1 MSQSGITV
9 YNTNNNL
16 VLDNTYQN
24 FYLTSVGVKEPDYMT
39 NSNNGTKATKYE
51 GYLSNSMNTV
61 RGTLTSEQ
69 RRLPYEYM
77 LSTNNTLVAVGCS
90 PSNMYKTYTFKNEP
104 QIASAKGVGLQVFDA
119 NGKCIYDSNWKRLK
133 VLFFGGSGFKLP
145 TDKELAIITCSS
157 SLYWAIVPDN
167 NLDGASLVYEVSAV
181 LPIDGYT
188 KIKTFCYVAGPIGGY
203 SVNILPRQVACMVID
218 VTGY

>member
-24 FYLTSVGVKEPDYMT
+24 FYLTNVGRKDPDYVKKNDGT
-39 NSNNGTKATKYE
+39 NATKYE
-51 GYLSNSMNTV
+51 GYLSSNMNTV

-90 PSNMYKTYTFKNEP
+90 PSNLYKTYTFKNEP
-104 QIASAKGVGLQVFDA
+104 QTASTTGVGLQVFDA
-119 NGKCIYDSNWKRLK
+119 NGKCIYDSNWKQLK

-145 TDKELAIITCSS
+145 TDKEVAIITCSS
-157 SLYWAIVPDN
+157 SLHYAIVPDN
-167 NLDGASLVYEVSAV
+167 NTQGGSLVYETSAV

-188 KIKTFCYVAGPIGGY
+188 KIKTFCYVTNPIGGN